1 MRRWIEVADECFGPD
16 KKKGFWQMFLVIKR
30 CCSYIAKKKSGPVE
44 VIRRQNGVLKL
55 TDKRKKGV
63 VRQLQDFIDRKDV
76 ILLEAKK

>member
-44 VIRRQNGVLKL
+44 VVRRQNDVFVL
-55 TDKRKKGV
+55 TDKSRKGV
-63 VRQLQDFIDRKDV
+63 IQQLQNLINRKDV
-76 ILLEAKK
+76 IFLEVQK